1 MLIKSVVVVLLLLIL
16 SQLFQ
21 ALWLMVG
28 SRQTNSP
35 PLGRRV
41 LLSALL
47 VLLLVIALQLGW
59 ITPHSRPY

>member
-16 SQLFQ
+16 GQLLQ
-21 ALWLMVG
+21 ALWLMVAA
-28 SRQTNSP
+28 RQANSL